1 MNVVEYINSFVP
13 LSDEAAGELLAKAR
27 TRDLPKHYLLHQEGE
42 VCNRTFYV
50 EKGLVRWYYINKDG
64 KDITDS
70 FGLEHSFVTAFDSFF
85 QRRPSRYFIE
95 LLEDSTIASITYDD
109 LEEMF
114 EKFPEI
120 QKLSRLILI
129 QVLEQVLDK
138 NAALQF
144 HNAQERYQF
153 ITEKHPDL
161 LQRASLGH
169 IASFLGI
176 TPETLSRI
184 RGKH

>member
-1 MNVVEYINSFVP
+1 
-13 LSDEAAGELLAKAR
+13 
-27 TRDLPKHYLLHQEGE
+27 
-42 VCNRTFYV
+42 
-50 EKGLVRWYYINKDG
+50 
-64 KDITDS
+64 
-70 FGLEHSFVTAFDSFF
+70 
-85 QRRPSRYFIE
+85 
-95 LLEDSTIASITYDD
+95 
-109 LEEMF
+109 
-114 EKFPEI
+114 
-120 QKLSRLILI
+120 LILI
-129 QVLEQVLDK
+129 QILEQVLDK

-153 ITEKHPDL
+153 ITDKHPDL